1 MFNRTQGNDSYLQ
14 MSYPCWHVVC
24 FCCSMVV
31 IEHNNSEHHRRG
43 NHHHDTI
50 EVCAFI
56 YGAIWTRSNCKHYG
70 FDNLKVVISGWRPKE
85 YSHQDPVQSF
95 NFPWLQRSY
104 FLFPFMA
111 SAALQGGIKWN
122 KQIKIRKQIFLLNMA
137 VHRLNTICK

>member
-1 MFNRTQGNDSYLQ
+1 MHKLLKTINISVQTCLMNIIFLVISFNRTQGNDSYLQ

-56 YGAIWTRSNCKHYG
+56 YGGVIWRKKHIQTHRYRSDVVWMKVVWKNIEV
-70 FDNLKVVISGWRPKE
+70 LKVESCYFWSKAKTV
-85 YSHQDPVQSF
+85 F
-95 NFPWLQRSY
+95 RSWS
-104 FLFPFMA
+104 
-111 SAALQGGIKWN
+111 SAQ
-122 KQIKIRKQIFLLNMA
+122 F
-137 VHRLNTICK
+137 